1 MTEERDMKP
10 WLIVLI
16 TVMGLLVAGVTISN
30 QKRAEVPARAVP
42 LVSAQSDAQPMG
54 KRTPVIVELFTS
66 EGCSSCPPADEVI
79 ARLERTQPVEGA
91 EIIALGEHVD
101 YWNHIGWSDPFSSPI
116 FSERQGAYAEAF
128 GRDGVYTPQMV
139 VDGSAEFIGSNWNKA
154 VAAISQAARLPKAD
168 IQITTIQN
176 KADDVSLQ
184 VHVSN
189 LPAVTAGETIDL
201 LLAVTESDLS
211 SNVLRGENAGRSL
224 NHRTVVRK
232 LSLIYSAEA
241 MPGSSFSAG
250 STVELPKG
258 WNAENLRAVAF
269 AQERKSRRVT
279 GAGTAKLA
287 DRSRPNTRN

>member
-1 MTEERDMKP
+1 MKP

-16 TVMGLLVAGVTISN
+16 TVMGLLVADVTISN
-30 QKRAEVPARAVP
+30 KKRVEVPARDLP
-42 LVSAQSDAQPMG
+42 FVSAQSDAQPMG
-54 KRTPVIVELFTS
+54 KRIPVIVELFTS
-66 EGCSSCPPADEVI
+66 EGCSSCPPADEVL

-139 VDGSAEFIGSNWNKA
+139 VDGNAEFVGSNWNKA
-154 VAAISQAARLPKAD
+154 MIAISQAARLPKAD
-168 IQITTIQN
+168 VQITTVQN
-176 KADDVSLQ
+176 KAGDVSVQ

-189 LPAVTAGETIDL
+189 FPAVKAGETIDL
-201 LLAVTESDLS
+201 VLAVTESDLS

-241 MPGSSFSAG
+241 KPGASFSAG
-250 STVELPKG
+250 STVALTKG
-258 WNAENLRAVAF
+258 RNAENLRAVAF
-269 AQERKSRRVT
+269 TQERKSRRVT

-287 DRSRPNTRN
+287 YRSRPNTRN